1 MKSEKRKSIK
11 FPKVGQRIIR
21 SVCAVFFC
29 FVIYYMRGQQGIP
42 FYSALAVL
50 QCMQPYKD
58 TSRQMAKQRA
68 GGTFV
73 GAVFGLIVILLEI
86 YIFGD
91 VIDGGIITY
100 LLISVATGCVIYTTV
115 LLDYKNISYFA
126 CVVFLSI
133 AVNHINDANPLL
145 FVMNRVL
152 DTLIGIG
159 VSFAVNSFH
168 LPRKRN
174 QDILFVSGVDD
185 VLLTREET
193 LTAYNLVEFNRLIDR
208 GANITVSTGRTPA
221 SLLEAVGSIRLKLPV
236 IVMDGAALYDIEKK
250 AYLLTYVLSSYQS
263 KMIMDTLERLGI
275 NYFANVVMDNV
286 LVIYYEDLTNPAQ
299 ESIYQKLSKSPYR
312 NYVKR
317 KVPERESVVYFMIID
332 KKEKVSEVYR
342 QLVEEGWTD
351 RYKILTYD
359 SRDYEGYSYIKI
371 YNKDAT
377 RKNMLT
383 NLKAMLNLDKSVV
396 FGSDPATCDI
406 MISDSD
412 NNLLVKQIRKLYEP
426 IRLIK

>member
-1 MKSEKRKSIK
+1 MITKKRKSIK

-29 FVIYYMRGQQGIP
+29 FVIYYIRGQKGIP

-58 TSRQMAKQRA
+58 SSRQMAKQRTA
-68 GGTFV
+68 GTFI
-73 GAVFGLIVILLEI
+73 GAFFGLIVILLQI
-86 YIFGD
+86 YVLGD
-91 VIDGGIITY
+91 IIDGGMITY
-100 LLISVATGCVIYTTV
+100 LLISIATGCVIYITV
-115 LLDYKNISYFA
+115 ILDFKNISYFA

-133 AVNHINDANPLL
+133 AVNHINDANPFM
-145 FVMNRVL
+145 FVMDRIL
-152 DTLIGIG
+152 DTLIGIA
-159 VSFAVNSFH
+159 VSFGVNSFH

-193 LTAYNLVEFNRLIDR
+193 LTSYNLVEFNRLIER

-221 SLLEAVGSIRLKLPV
+221 SLLEAAGSIRLRLPV
-236 IVMDGAALYDIEKK
+236 IVMDGAALYDIEKRV
-250 AYLLTYVLSSYQS
+250 YLLTYVLSCSQS
-263 KMIMDTLERLGI
+263 KMIMETLERFGV
-275 NYFANVVMDNV
+275 NYFANVVMDHA
-286 LVIYYEDLTNPAQ
+286 LVIYYEDLTNPAEQ
-299 ESIYQKLSKSPYR
+299 SIYQKLSKSPYR

-317 KVPERESVVYFMIID
+317 RVPDHESVVYFMIID
-332 KKEKVSEVYR
+332 KKDRISTVYR
-342 QLVEEGWTD
+342 QLAEEGMTD
-351 RYKILTYD
+351 SYKIRTYD
-359 SRDYEGYSYIKI
+359 SKDYEGYAYIKI
-371 YNKDAT
+371 YHKEST

-383 NLKAMLNLDKSVV
+383 NLKAMLNIEKSVV
-396 FGSDPATCDI
+396 FGSDSETCDI
-406 MISDSD
+406 MIPDSD